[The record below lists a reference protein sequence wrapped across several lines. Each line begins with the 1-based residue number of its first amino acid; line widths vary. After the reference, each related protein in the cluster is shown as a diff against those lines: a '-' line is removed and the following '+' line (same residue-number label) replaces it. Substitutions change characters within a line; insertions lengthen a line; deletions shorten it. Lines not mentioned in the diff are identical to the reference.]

1 MLNRPSTSQLKS
13 ASLAVKR
20 GVESVHVHPIV
31 DSTGTRGNSDVN
43 SGSISEFGGDSN
55 EDLSSARGHRV
66 DLCSVVDPNVDSTKK
81 GENSV
86 EDSSAA
92 RSLGVGSSPSEVEK
106 TKLGQLIHG
115 YRDIFC
121 EDLPEGLPPKR
132 AVDHTIDTGDHS
144 PINKNAY
151 PLSVQ

>member
-1 MLNRPSTSQLKS
+1 M
-13 ASLAVKR
+13 
-20 GVESVHVHPIV
+20 
-31 DSTGTRGNSDVN
+31 
-43 SGSISEFGGDSN
+43 
-55 EDLSSARGHRV
+55 
-66 DLCSVVDPNVDSTKK
+66 VDPNVDSTKK

-121 EDLPEGLPPKR
+121 EDLPEGLPLKR
-132 AVDHTIDTGDHS
+132 AVDHTIDTGHHS
-144 PINKNAY
+144 PVNKNAY
-151 PLSVQ
+151 PLSVQRLQEQTRQIEELLRKGWIWESMSP